1 MCFLMAG
8 MLTSF
13 SLNLTQPGVI
23 LEERDSIEKNALPDW
38 PVGKP
43 VVCFVD

>member
-1 MCFLMAG
+1 MCFLLAG
-8 MLTSF
+8 MLDSF

-23 LEERDSIEKNALPDW
+23 LEEGALIEKTPLPDW

-43 VVCFVD
+43 VVCFIY